1 MEETRLRDL
10 GQLVEAAREKLR
22 AEFCSEDISLSAGF
36 RKAFAE
42 SIAQGGSQ
50 VEFRRAPAVITTS
63 AGQKIYAPNQWFVL
77 AAYAVDL
84 VKEIIRYRGYTE
96 KILEVSAA
104 RFRKADGTV
113 PEKKEIYRKLK
124 NDADGRAGELFAA
137 AAAEYLAF
145 VGQDSYTAEN
155 VQLLCR
161 FVSDDKWWLGGK
173 GIERTNDFYVSPV
186 LGVLN
191 LVNASQSYVATVT
204 WLYISDDKL
213 YRELPGMT
221 ERDDA
226 GRDADGAAGRQD
238 TDRHDSALY
247 EKYYE
252 EQPAAEKFISPV
264 YRTGLQGPA
273 AGKGFERNRI
283 VFGAPGTGKSHRLK
297 VDAARL
303 LEGTRGT
310 FERVTFHPDYT
321 CSQFVGAYKPVSDE
335 SGEIRYEFVPGPFMR
350 VYVSALRSGKSKD
363 PQPHL
368 LLIEEINRARVA
380 AVFGDVFQLLDRDAD
395 GVSEYEIQATE
406 DIRRYLAD
414 ELGGKP
420 DNYRSICLP
429 DNLFLWATMNSA
441 DQGVFPMDTA
451 FKRRWNFEY
460 LGINENDSG
469 IRCTVKLGTGEDEVS
484 TDWNCLRRAINEK
497 LAREYRV
504 NEDKLLGPYFFAGRV
519 IRTCGADG
527 EAADPELFL
536 MAFKSKVIMYLY
548 EDAARQHRQR
558 LFSGTGCDSSRYSSV
573 CEAFDRMGMRIFGDD
588 FKAEYYD
595 AQKGPGSLSL

>member
-50 VEFRRAPAVITTS
+50 VEFRRGTVITTS

-303 LEGTRGT
+303 LEGT
-310 FERVTFHPDYT
+310 
-321 CSQFVGAYKPVSDE
+321 
-335 SGEIRYEFVPGPFMR
+335 
-350 VYVSALRSGKSKD
+350 SA
-363 PQPHL
+363 
-368 LLIEEINRARVA
+368 
-380 AVFGDVFQLLDRDAD
+380 
-395 GVSEYEIQATE
+395 
-406 DIRRYLAD
+406 
-414 ELGGKP
+414 
-420 DNYRSICLP
+420 
-429 DNLFLWATMNSA
+429 
-441 DQGVFPMDTA
+441 
-451 FKRRWNFEY
+451 
-460 LGINENDSG
+460 
-469 IRCTVKLGTGEDEVS
+469 
-484 TDWNCLRRAINEK
+484 
-497 LAREYRV
+497 
-504 NEDKLLGPYFFAGRV
+504 
-519 IRTCGADG
+519 
-527 EAADPELFL
+527 
-536 MAFKSKVIMYLY
+536 
-548 EDAARQHRQR
+548 
-558 LFSGTGCDSSRYSSV
+558 
-573 CEAFDRMGMRIFGDD
+573 
-588 FKAEYYD
+588 
-595 AQKGPGSLSL
+595 